1 MKSKCKFG
9 RLPLALTVALG
20 AALLTACT
28 TAPSGPLG
36 APAPPRDDSIKTAFR
51 PDASTTVVAVQ
62 AIKKGES
69 IVVPDAGAPVIIA
82 ADLCLVK
89 LVVGPGNLGPAE
101 APSTT
106 TGIGIEVWLPTAANW
121 NQRIRNYGGGGWVGG
136 GHKDPT
142 KVGSKFP
149 APVIAGMGYASGT
162 TDAGQS
168 AYQDGSF
175 VLQPGGKINTVSM
188 ADFTYRAIARV
199 MRD

>member
-1 MKSKCKFG
+1 MNSKRKFV

-36 APAPPRDDSIKTAFR
+36 AAAPQCDDSIKTAFR

-89 LVVGPGNLGPAE
+89 LVVGPGNPGLAE

-136 GHKDPT
+136 GHKDPA

-175 VLQPGGKINTVSM
+175 VLQPDGKVNTVSM
-188 ADFTYRAIARV
+188 ADFSYRAIARV

>member
-1 MKSKCKFG
+1 MKSKCKFV
-9 RLPLALTVALG
+9 RLPLALTAALG

-36 APAPPRDDSIKTAFR
+36 AAAPQCDDSIKTAFR

-89 LVVGPGNLGPAE
+89 LLVGPGNPGPAE

-175 VLQPGGKINTVSM
+175 VL
-188 ADFTYRAIARV
+188 
-199 MRD
+199 

>member
-1 MKSKCKFG
+1 MNSKRKFV

-28 TAPSGPLG
+28 TAPSGHLG
-36 APAPPRDDSIKTAFR
+36 TPAPPCDDSIKTAFR
-51 PDASTTVVAVQ
+51 PDTSTTVVAVR

-199 MRD
+199 MRT